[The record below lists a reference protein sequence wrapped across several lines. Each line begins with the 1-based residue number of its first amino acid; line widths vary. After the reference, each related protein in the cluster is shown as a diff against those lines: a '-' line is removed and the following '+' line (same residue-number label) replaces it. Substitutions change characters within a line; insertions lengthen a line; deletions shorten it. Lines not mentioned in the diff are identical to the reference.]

1 MWIQSDVFNILQDY
15 GVRQGPKRKDID
27 KMKSSLPPQLLE
39 LMNMLFNIETYRCD
53 FTVLFSGF
61 ACAHA
66 LFLVLEK
73 NFTLF
78 CTRAAM
84 LEFKINMSEMPL
96 GKLSKENIQK
106 GVILCSLWNSFC

>member
-73 NFTLF
+73 NFTYYFVPGL
-78 CTRAAM
+78 
-84 LEFKINMSEMPL
+84 
-96 GKLSKENIQK
+96 
-106 GVILCSLWNSFC
+106 LCWNSKLTCLRCPWVN